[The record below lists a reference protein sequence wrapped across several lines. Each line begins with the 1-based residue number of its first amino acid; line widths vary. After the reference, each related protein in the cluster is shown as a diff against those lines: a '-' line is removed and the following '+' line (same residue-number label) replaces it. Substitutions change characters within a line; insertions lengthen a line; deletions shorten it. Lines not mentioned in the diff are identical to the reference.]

1 KDGAILVQYS
11 IAFFAAS
18 GGIALV
24 PSCAATVPAA
34 ATEAEKTRPTMMLFV
49 PAILISLARAR
60 LSSGVPPRPLLR
72 RLPILGRARLRFG
85 CTPRQKAVQDECPP
99 QVYAGELTHVA
110 GVAEGIAARL
120 RPYGEPVRLGADR
133 DRGDCARCR
142 VDRIDDIVV
151 APGQP

>member
-1 KDGAILVQYS
+1 MQLACALKDGAILVQYS

-34 ATEAEKTRPTMMLFV
+34 ATEAEKTRPTMRLFV

-72 RLPILGRARLRFG
+72 RLPILGRARLSFSCAPHREA
-85 CTPRQKAVQDECPP
+85 PQDEF
-99 QVYAGELTHVA
+99 A
-110 GVAEGIAARL
+110 
-120 RPYGEPVRLGADR
+120 
-133 DRGDCARCR
+133 
-142 VDRIDDIVV
+142 
-151 APGQP
+151 